1 MPELI
6 KKVIKKAT
14 KKVAKK
20 ATAVKAPAKKITVAK
35 IATVKKPV
43 VKKIATKKLV
53 DNLVKDDVAVNKPVL
68 DAVEVLSPTEG
79 PSNPVI
85 DWDAMKK
92 KYNIA
97 GFTPEK
103 LKIVPRDSFI
113 QAIAG
118 NDSNERAIEDVIAQN
133 PEHDYTVAAKEIR
146 DLSLTY
152 IKLRNEDARLPK
164 FGKWVN
170 SMFPSNQDYQRII
183 SQRGQTAGV
192 GALQISAD
200 IVDILRGGDV
210 PGSCLNDRGGYT
222 EVLKAVAEEAP
233 GIGVAFINDQTTGK
247 MAGRLWLHHAKIV
260 ETGEDVVVAAGLVY
274 GHRFTHQQVA
284 DYLAERGYRL
294 FVYDPYGYY
303 YPNNKGNDKV
313 KVEFVNCLDRSI
325 HWDTYTWGQYKK
337 VDATEIKPSVKDI
350 KKAA

>member
-1 MPELI
+1 MPELV
-6 KKVIKKAT
+6 KKAVKKAT

-20 ATAVKAPAKKITVAK
+20 VTAVKKTAKKTAVKKVA
-35 IATVKKPV
+35 AVKKPL
-43 VKKIATKKLV
+43 VKKVAAKKV
-53 DNLVKDDVAVNKPVL
+53 EEAQVVTA
-68 DAVEVLSPTEG
+68 AVEALAQPEG

-103 LKIVPRDSFI
+103 LKIVPRDDFM

-118 NDSNERAIEDVIAQN
+118 NDSNERAVEDVIAQN
-133 PEHDYTVAAKEIR
+133 PERDYTAAAKEIR
-146 DLSLTY
+146 DLSHTY

-170 SMFPSNQDYQRII
+170 SMFPSNADYQRII
-183 SQRGQTAGV
+183 SQRGQLAGI
-192 GALQISAD
+192 GALQVSAD

-210 PGSCLNDRGGYT
+210 PGSCLNDRGGFT
-222 EVLKAVAEEAP
+222 DVLKAVAQEAP
-233 GIGVAFINDQTTGK
+233 GIGVAFINDPTTGK

-260 ETGEDVVVAAGLVY
+260 DTGEDVVVAASIVY

-294 FVYDPYGYY
+294 FMYDPYEYY
-303 YPNNKGNDKV
+303 GANKKGEKH
-313 KVEFVNCLDRSI
+313 KVEFVNCLNRSI
-325 HWDTYTWGQYKK
+325 HWDTYTWGQYKT
-337 VDATEIKPSVKDI
+337 VTAYEIHPTVKNI
-350 KKAA
+350 NKAA

>member
-1 MPELI
+1 MPELV
-6 KKVIKKAT
+6 KKAVKKAT

-20 ATAVKAPAKKITVAK
+20 VTAVKKTAKKTAVKKVA
-35 IATVKKPV
+35 AVKKPL
-43 VKKIATKKLV
+43 VKKVEDTPIVTA
-53 DNLVKDDVAVNKPVL
+53 
-68 DAVEVLSPTEG
+68 AVEALAPPEG

-103 LKIVPRDSFI
+103 LKIVPRDDFM

-118 NDSNERAIEDVIAQN
+118 SDSNERAVEDVIAQN
-133 PEHDYTVAAKEIR
+133 PERDYTAAAKEIR
-146 DLSLTY
+146 DLSHTY

-170 SMFPSNQDYQRII
+170 SMFPANADYQRII
-183 SQRGQTAGV
+183 SQRGQTAGI
-192 GALQISAD
+192 GALQVSAD

-210 PGSCLNDRGGYT
+210 PGSCLNDRGGFT
-222 EVLKAVAEEAP
+222 DVLKAVAQEAP
-233 GIGVAFINDQTTGK
+233 GIGVAFINDPTTGK

-260 ETGEDVVVAAGLVY
+260 DTGEDVVVAASIVY

-294 FVYDPYGYY
+294 FMYDPYEYY
-303 YPNNKGNDKV
+303 GANKKGEKH

-325 HWDTYTWGQYKK
+325 HWDTYTWKQYKT
-337 VDATEIKPSVKDI
+337 VTAYEIHPTVKNI
-350 KKAA
+350 NKAA